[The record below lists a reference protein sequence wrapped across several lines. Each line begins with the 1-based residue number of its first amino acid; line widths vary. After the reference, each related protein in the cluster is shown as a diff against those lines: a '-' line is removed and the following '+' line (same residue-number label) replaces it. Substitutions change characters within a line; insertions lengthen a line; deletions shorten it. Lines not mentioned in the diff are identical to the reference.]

1 MGPSSK
7 GGGSVHFVS
16 AKPDKGAS
24 GHGCDPLL
32 QRNHLFEIGAIVL
45 AVGAVASIIA
55 GYGEVSYLQCLPA
68 GGSACSTDTQYFTVF
83 LANSEMLSVGLSIV
97 LVGAVI
103 MIGGSITNYLVRL
116 SNELKTSMSPTR
128 LCPKC
133 GAQVTGTSKFCQS
146 CGNKLGE

>member
-68 GGSACSTDTQYFTVF
+68 GGSACSTDTQCFTVF
-83 LANSEMLSVGLSIV
+83 LANSEMLSVG
-97 LVGAVI
+97 
-103 MIGGSITNYLVRL
+103 L